1 MKCPKC
7 GNEFTGQPAS
17 CPSCGQPF
25 AWQTAPTTTTPPPTQ
40 TETASASTTTV
51 PTESLESS
59 NWLDKYAFFIR
70 YISVIP
76 IIGTIIAFM
85 ILHKHKDYKKS
96 LDAHRRLSY
105 KTMRK
110 ATYINTAVWL
120 VIIVGIIII
129 TISFRNSHA

>member
-25 AWQTAPTTTTPPPTQ
+25 AWQTAATTPPPAA
-40 TETASASTTTV
+40 ETTPASTTTV

-105 KTMRK
+105 KTMQK
-110 ATYINTAVWL
+110 ATYINTAIWL

-129 TISFRNSHA
+129 TISFRNSYA